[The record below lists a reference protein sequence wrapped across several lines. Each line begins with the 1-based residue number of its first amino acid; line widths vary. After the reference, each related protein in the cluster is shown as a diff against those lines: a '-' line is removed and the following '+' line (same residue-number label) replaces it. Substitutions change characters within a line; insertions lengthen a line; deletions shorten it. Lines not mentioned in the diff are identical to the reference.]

1 MHGNRIK
8 HVLDHTVIT
17 QQNSKKAIHSLFN
30 VPRKEVLPLIDDA
43 WKKRGNPISQGNKD
57 VFHIDMGRTIGQNGE
72 RHIKIVV

>member
-1 MHGNRIK
+1 MGINAHPTLAYDKVNKVWTTPAGLDYGLGSVHGNRIK

-43 WKKRGNPISQGNKD
+43 
-57 VFHIDMGRTIGQNGE
+57 
-72 RHIKIVV
+72 